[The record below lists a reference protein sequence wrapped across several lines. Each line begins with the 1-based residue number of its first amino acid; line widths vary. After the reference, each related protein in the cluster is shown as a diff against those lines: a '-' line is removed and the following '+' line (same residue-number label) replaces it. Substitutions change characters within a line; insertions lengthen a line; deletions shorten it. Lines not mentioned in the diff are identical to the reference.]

1 MVGHASSVWICS
13 FHRRTLNFKVK
24 SFRQQGTQL
33 DVRHLF
39 VEDCGEIDW
48 WRSTRR
54 ISDDLYYTRTFPSS
68 YCDDLRHSYV
78 RHVASH
84 IGYGYAR
91 SFERRWWTNSGLFF
105 DTPSFRHG
113 TLESA
118 SRVTRQNWASRFKD
132 RHLLEQ
138 NEKFWCKNKM
148 SKLSFLQIFYHLR
161 SSTKRIADWG
171 AFVKMSKCPIARFV
185 RLSDFHS
192 SYLVSETMTDIPNVA
207 KLSAGPD
214 TDVRQHR
221 SSFPGLSKM

>member
-105 DTPSFRHG
+105 DPQAFVTGHLNRRH
-113 TLESA
+113 A
-118 SRVTRQNWASRFKD
+118 WRVKTERHVSKTAIYLNKTRNFGARTKCQNF
-132 RHLLEQ
+132 
-138 NEKFWCKNKM
+138 
-148 SKLSFLQIFYHLR
+148 LSFKFSI
-161 SSTKRIADWG
+161 I
-171 AFVKMSKCPIARFV
+171 
-185 RLSDFHS
+185 
-192 SYLVSETMTDIPNVA
+192 
-207 KLSAGPD
+207 
-214 TDVRQHR
+214 
-221 SSFPGLSKM
+221 